1 MTCTDFLAKLTDFF
15 DGNVPADLMTE
26 VEHHIAECKHCEVVL
41 DSTTKTINIY
51 RDHELYDFSPELQ
64 QRIESKIMARCAGI
78 KPAGSKADHSL
89 CKS

>member
-15 DGNVPADLMTE
+15 DGTVPPELLEE

-51 RDHELYDFSPELQ
+51 RNSELYDFPPELE
-64 QRIESKIMARCAGI
+64 QRLHTAIMARCC
-78 KPAGSKADHSL
+78 PAPQK
-89 CKS
+89 

>member
-15 DGNVPADLMTE
+15 DGTVPADLMSE

-64 QRIESKIMARCAGI
+64 QRIETKIMARCAAM
-78 KPAGSKADHSL
+78 KAPASGRV
-89 CKS
+89 